1 MSVSAGVI
9 IGLVASVFNILSGL
23 STSRRLFLMT
33 SATATAFAATTLVV
47 NAGGITAPILVG
59 VVALLTST
67 VRNLYWLASDSFH
80 FGSERTATSVIAVGV
95 LTLMT
100 LATAM
105 TSSTGTSPSALTALT
120 FLGTIP
126 FLVAFYFDD
135 FLVMKTL
142 FAFAAAVWVVFDVVA
157 GSWGTI
163 PGDAFAFC
171 ANVVAIAVMV
181 RSRTKSLSTTES
193 QTGEFLL
200 ASV

>member
-1 MSVSAGVI
+1 MSAGAAVI

-33 SATATAFAATTLVV
+33 SATATALAATTLVV
-47 NAGGITAPILVG
+47 NAGGITTPILVG

-67 VRNLYWLASDSFH
+67 VRNLYWLASDAFH
-80 FGSERTATSVIAVGV
+80 FGRERTATSVIAVGV

-171 ANVVAIAVMV
+171 ANVIAIIVMV
-181 RSRTKSLSTTES
+181 RSRTKSRSKH
-193 QTGEFLL
+193 QTGESALL
-200 ASV
+200 AAV

>member
-1 MSVSAGVI
+1 MSAGAAVI

-33 SATATAFAATTLVV
+33 SATATALAATTLVV
-47 NAGGITAPILVG
+47 NAGGITSPILVG

-67 VRNLYWLASDSFH
+67 VRNLYWLASDSLH
-80 FGSERTATSVIAVGV
+80 FGRERAATSVIAVGV

-105 TSSTGTSPSALTALT
+105 ASSTGTSPWTLTALT

-135 FLVMKTL
+135 FLAMKML

-171 ANVVAIAVMV
+171 ANVVAIVVMA
-181 RSRTKSLSTTES
+181 RSRTKSRSKHR
-193 QTGEFLL
+193 TGESALI
-200 ASV
+200 AAV